1 MPIFHVFQQLLHF
14 IDRMEA
20 HLMQHAENEPRVY
33 DYIIMGCGISAL
45 TAAKHLLAKNAIL
58 ILESY
63 GVPGGN
69 HQSYVIDGMEF
80 DIGAICF
87 NTTDEQ
93 FKHFPELLDS
103 CLPKAVDVRKI
114 CTNGSV
120 GQYPFDWKTEASS
133 LTLRER
139 LSCLASLLAC
149 RFRKDRQDDARSYA
163 RSRIGDFLYQ
173 RVGLDL
179 YIKRLFGVDAANIDY
194 DFALKRMQWLSRETS
209 LSFRIGRFVRRQMK
223 KIPSWGETVVR
234 PPGGFGRYYE
244 KALFRLR
251 DQGVEFVLDEKALKI
266 ETTAGITAVT
276 TANRTY
282 LAKKLISTI
291 PLDEASGLCGLPE
304 TKLPTVTLLSLF
316 VALRGSWLPGCS
328 ILYNFHK
335 LGNWKRITVHSDFYP
350 GPGSY
355 DKHCTV
361 EITVPPGMMA
371 PAPADAFAEVEA
383 HLRAMKIIEGEFVL
397 IGSSVL
403 RNAYPIPEKGFKA
416 RRDAAIARLAAKD
429 VTCLG
434 RQGKF
439 EYIPHSNVAAKET
452 ITTLNKA
459 LEPAELPQ
467 QREPVVVELR
477 TDLPQLTVPT

>member
-1 MPIFHVFQQLLHF
+1 
-14 IDRMEA
+14 MEA
-20 HLMQHAENEPRVY
+20 QLMQHAENEPRVY

-45 TAAKHLLAKNAIL
+45 TAAKHLLDKNSVL

-63 GVPGGN
+63 RVPGGN
-69 HQSYVIDGMEF
+69 HQSHLIEGMEF

-93 FKHFPELLDS
+93 FKHFPELLGS
-103 CLPKAVDVRKI
+103 CIPKAVEVMKI
-114 CTNGSV
+114 CTNGSL
-120 GQYPFDWKTEASS
+120 GQYPFDWHTEASS
-133 LTLRER
+133 LSLAER
-139 LSCLASLLAC
+139 MFCLASLLSC

-163 RSRIGDFLYQ
+163 QSRIGDFLYQ

-179 YIKRLFGVDAANIDY
+179 YIKRLFGVDAADIDY

-209 LSFRIGRFVRRQMK
+209 LRFRIGRFIRRQIK
-223 KIPSWGETVVR
+223 KIPPRGETVVR
-234 PPGGFGRYYE
+234 PPGGFGCYYE
-244 KALFRLR
+244 KALCRLR
-251 DQGVEFVLDEKALKI
+251 DEGVEFVFGEKALKI
-266 ETTAGITAVT
+266 ETAAGVTAVT
-276 TANRTY
+276 TANRTH

-304 TKLPTVTLLSLF
+304 TNLPTVTLLSLF
-316 VALRGSWLPGCS
+316 VALRGSWLPDCS

-335 LGNWKRITVHSDFYP
+335 FGNWKRITVHSDFYP

-355 DKHCTV
+355 NKHCTV
-361 EITVPPGMMA
+361 EITVPAGMM
-371 PAPADAFAEVEA
+371 PTAPADAFADVEA
-383 HLRAMKIIEGEFVL
+383 HLRAMKIIEGELVL
-397 IGSSVL
+397 IGSSEL

-416 RRDAAIARLAAKD
+416 RRDAAIARLASKD
-429 VTCLG
+429 VICLG

-452 ITTLNKA
+452 ITTLEKA

-467 QREPVVVELR
+467 QREPAVVELR
-477 TDLPQLTVPT
+477 TELPPLPVAT

>member
-1 MPIFHVFQQLLHF
+1 
-14 IDRMEA
+14 
-20 HLMQHAENEPRVY
+20 MQHAEKEPRVY

-45 TAAKHLLAKNAIL
+45 TAAKHLLDKNSVL

-63 GVPGGN
+63 KAPGGN
-69 HQSYVIDGMEF
+69 HLSYSIEGMEF

-93 FKHFPELLDS
+93 FRHFPELLGS
-103 CLPKAVDVRKI
+103 CVPKAIEVKKI

-133 LTLRER
+133 LSFLDR
-139 LSCLASLLAC
+139 LSCLFSLLRC
-149 RFRKDRQDDARSYA
+149 RFRKGRRDDARSYA
-163 RSRIGDFLYQ
+163 QSRIGDLLYQ

-209 LSFRIGRFVRRQMK
+209 LRFRIARSLRRRLK
-223 KIPSWGETVVR
+223 KIPPWGQTVVR
-234 PPGGFGRYYE
+234 PSGGFGSYYDR
-244 KALFRLR
+244 AVCRLR
-251 DQGVEFVLDEKALKI
+251 DEGVEFVFDEKALKI
-266 ETTAGITAVT
+266 QSASGVTAVT
-276 TANRTY
+276 TTGDTY
-282 LAKKLISTI
+282 VAKTLISTI

-304 TKLPTVTLLSLF
+304 TNLPTVTLLSLF
-316 VALRGSWLPGCS
+316 VALRGSWLPDCS

-335 LGNWKRITVHSDFYP
+335 FGNWKRITVHSDFYP
-350 GPGSY
+350 GPGAY

-361 EITVPPGMMA
+361 EVTVPPGMTA

-383 HLRAMKIIEGEFVL
+383 HLRAMTIFDGELVL
-397 IGSSVL
+397 VGSSEL
-403 RNAYPIPEKGFKA
+403 RNAYPIPEKGFKTG
-416 RRDAAIARLAAKD
+416 RDAAIARLAAKD
-429 VTCLG
+429 VICLG

-452 ITTLNKA
+452 IAILDRA
-459 LEPAELPQ
+459 LGPAQEAPYREPATG
-467 QREPVVVELR
+467 ELR
-477 TDLPQLTVPT
+477 TKLTQLAVPT